1 MPPQLNKILQILRE
15 KCINWKI
22 TKQKLMIAS
31 IIAAFGLGAVTG
43 YVGKSISDDS
53 FSDGGQTT
61 EENQSKKGKKQKKQ
75 AVQIVSSL
83 DALCNIY
90 ENLIKN
96 GEKDNYMTVWGN
108 YSVSPSRYDR
118 KHIPHKILQVREN
131 EGFLMKLKRGTIFVE
146 YTETDGHYD
155 GQYFAFIG
163 KESGTYS
170 YNGADGARHT
180 IQKYT
185 PLYVTFNGWER
196 RN

>member
-1 MPPQLNKILQILRE
+1 MPSQLNKILQILRE

-22 TKQKLMIAS
+22 TKQKLMIAG

-53 FSDGGQTT
+53 FSDSAQTT

-75 AVQIVSSL
+75 NVQIVSSSAEL
-83 DALCNIY
+83 WYIWDNLN
-90 ENLIKN
+90 ENEKKDLVYYRTPPVKVN
-96 GEKDNYMTVWGN
+96 GEDVFSWQPDEIA
-108 YSVSPSRYDR
+108 SVDP
-118 KHIPHKILQVREN
+118 N
-131 EGFLMKLKRGTIFVE
+131 EGFLLRDWFEFVE

-170 YNGADGARHT
+170 YNGADGTRHT
-180 IQKYT
+180 VRKYT
-185 PLYVTFNGWER
+185 PLYVTFNWSE
-196 RN
+196 